1 MSRCCLFRRPL
12 SSALHIAALLVA
24 GLLTTW
30 PPRTAQAQ
38 SAQRWSVQAS
48 GLHVGVFGDAY
59 EGLKAGLGAEVQL
72 RFTPGVWSFG
82 IGGQAS
88 SHGTTGEGF
97 DGQTVMLQGAF
108 IEPRRVIDIGSSRVA
123 PYLSARLAY
132 LQQTID
138 FTLSDGVS
146 VLDVNA
152 EASGAQVNAGGGLL
166 VRISPRVNL
175 DLGATYGVIRF
186 GDVIV
191 NVPGFGQSNVAGTS
205 GTGQNLVL
213 RAGLAIG
220 LGK

>member
-1 MSRCCLFRRPL
+1 MLRCRLFRRSL
-12 SSALHIAALLVA
+12 FSAIHATAFLAA
-24 GLLTTW
+24 GLLTTL
-30 PPRTAQAQ
+30 PLHVAQAQ
-38 SAQRWSVQAS
+38 SAQRWSLQAS
-48 GLHVGVFGDAY
+48 GLHVGVFGEAY
-59 EGLKAGLGAEVQL
+59 EGLKAGLGGEVQL
-72 RFTPGVWSFG
+72 RYTPGVWSFG
-82 IGGQAS
+82 VGGQVS

-138 FTLSDGVS
+138 FTLSDGMS

-166 VRISPRVNL
+166 VRLSPRVNL

-191 NVPGFGQSNVAGTS
+191 NVPGFGQTNVAGTS